1 VRLLNRLSIRA
12 RITIGTFLLA
22 GIFFAGVAAVVRHQV
37 ENILENATYDVLRAD
52 AAPFETAIQQEPGE
66 PIDSPGEDQL
76 VAVIDPKGTTAQSTL
91 PASLEKMID
100 SIRSAPEGRH
110 TIDVSGTEYLVQV
123 EGVEAAD
130 GTWTI
135 ISARSGA
142 ASEIVLMN
150 LTTGLF
156 VGLAALTLIFGGVSW
171 LLTGAS
177 LRPVSRLRASAE
189 TLAVADSD
197 RLLPVGPAHDE
208 ITDLATTLNK
218 LIGELRASADREKQ
232 IVSDASHELRTPLS
246 ILQAQLE
253 LMRTGDRSSLDS
265 DIVAA
270 ENAVRRL
277 ARLVSDLLELSRLDA
292 QSSTA
297 TATITEIIAEAGQ
310 AIDRARTSAANQT
323 IAIDYAFPTGVET
336 DQGEIETSAVV
347 FGRIIDNLLNN
358 AVTAVTTSAPKN
370 AEPGSIALRIT
381 VTDAELQLTVS
392 DTGPGMDTSFIPHAL
407 DRFSQEDSSRGASTG
422 AGLGLA
428 IVAAAVQRASGTV
441 EIRNRAE
448 RGLEVSITLPILPK
462 PPHVG

>member
-12 RITIGTFLLA
+12 RITIGTLLLA
-22 GIFFAGVAAVVRHQV
+22 GIFFAGVAAVVRLQV

-76 VAVIDPKGTTAQSTL
+76 VAVIDPKGAIQQSTL

-100 SIRSAPEGRH
+100 SIRAAPEGRH
-110 TIDVSGTEYLVQV
+110 TVDVAGGEYLVQV
-123 EGVEAAD
+123 EGVEAGD

-135 ISARSGA
+135 ISARSGS

-150 LTTGLF
+150 LTIGLF

-189 TLAVADSD
+189 TLADADSD
-197 RLLPVGPAHDE
+197 QLLPVGPAHDE

-292 QSSTA
+292 QSGTA
-297 TATITEIIAEAGQ
+297 TASIAGILAEAGQ
-310 AIDRARTSAANQT
+310 AIDRARTSASSQA
-323 IAIDYAFPTGVET
+323 IAIEYAFPTGVEI
-336 DQGEIETSAVV
+336 DQREIETSAVV
-347 FGRIIDNLLNN
+347 
-358 AVTAVTTSAPKN
+358 
-370 AEPGSIALRIT
+370 
-381 VTDAELQLTVS
+381 
-392 DTGPGMDTSFIPHAL
+392 
-407 DRFSQEDSSRGASTG
+407 
-422 AGLGLA
+422 
-428 IVAAAVQRASGTV
+428 
-441 EIRNRAE
+441 
-448 RGLEVSITLPILPK
+448 
-462 PPHVG
+462 